1 VSAQVPSFNFRSMR
15 EDDLEWIVREE
26 RDLHPFPWTHGNFSD
41 SLAAGQAGWVME
53 EGAVPAAYAVVLH
66 VLDEAHLLNISVLR
80 ARQRQGFGAR
90 LLDWIERDAR
100 LRGATQ
106 FFLEVRPSNT
116 AALCLYQNSGYLQI
130 GRRKNYYPAAC
141 GREDA
146 LVMRKAL

>member
-1 VSAQVPSFNFRSMR
+1 MSFHELSLHFRGMR
-15 EDDLEWIVREE
+15 EDDLDWVEREE
-26 RDLHPFPWTHGNFSD
+26 RDLHPFPWTRGNFAD

-53 EGAVPAAYAVVLH
+53 EGRVPVAYAVVLH

-80 ARQRQGFGAR
+80 ARQRQGLGAG
-90 LLDWIERDAR
+90 LLDWLEKDAR

-116 AALCLYQNSGYLQI
+116 AALCLYQRSGYLQI
-130 GRRKNYYPAAC
+130 GRRKNYYPALA